1 MKCMLNLIWAFL
13 AALPLSP
20 LPQDEPA
27 DTSSRLAPPVRI
39 LGGDTAIDVTVGHA
53 APLVM
58 DFDGDGRR
66 DLLVGEFGRGK
77 FSPERLPVG
86 VRKKWTSGFSEG
98 KLRIYR
104 NVGTNSAPEYSDFEY
119 LRAGKEFASIPTT

>member
-1 MKCMLNLIWAFL
+1 MQCMLNLIWTVL
-13 AALPLSP
+13 AAFSLSP
-20 LPQDEPA
+20 LLQDEPA

-39 LGGDTAIDVTVGHA
+39 FGGDTPIDVTVGHA
-53 APLVM
+53 APLMM
-58 DFDGDGRR
+58 DFDGDGRQ

-77 FSPERLPVG
+77 FPPERLPEG
-86 VRKKWTSGFSEG
+86 VRKKWSSGFAEG

-104 NVGTNSAPEYSDFEY
+104 NLGTNSAPEYRDFEY